1 MSISSLFLTA
11 RDSLLASQMAIDV
24 TGANI
29 ANVNTPGYARQ
40 RAVIK
45 SIGSANASDGLIQ
58 TSVTVDNVERLYDK
72 YLEGQLITQKQSSG
86 YASTMNDRLSSV
98 ENVLAETSGSGLT
111 AQLNKFWSSLDS
123 LASNPSGQVERGSVV
138 ANAQTLSSMI
148 GNINDGLT
156 SIRSDIKN
164 TIKDTVST
172 INTVIGEISQL
183 NEKIG
188 STGTGQGDT
197 NTLQD
202 KMMSLLGD
210 LGEKIGINWYG
221 NDDGT
226 VNVALQ
232 DGTSLVQGMVV
243 SGLTAVETAKGV
255 SLYSSKGSQTESL
268 NSDITQ
274 GNLGALINCQDNVI
288 PKYLDRLNAFAKGVA
303 DSVNTQH
310 QKGYDAT
317 GNIGQNF
324 FTYDAANPAATIGV
338 SSAITSNVQ
347 KVAASASVNGDG
359 ENATALAALQYSLV
373 MDGNTATLNGYHAS
387 TVGDIGREMADSKV
401 SLSQQT
407 TILNNVSDRRES
419 VSGVSIDEEM
429 INLIKFQMGYGA
441 AAKLAQTCNQMMS
454 TLMSLGGTTA

>member
-1 MSISSLFLTA
+1 M
-11 RDSLLASQMAIDV
+11 
-24 TGANI
+24 
-29 ANVNTPGYARQ
+29 
-40 RAVIK
+40 
-45 SIGSANASDGLIQ
+45 
-58 TSVTVDNVERLYDK
+58 
-72 YLEGQLITQKQSSG
+72 
-86 YASTMNDRLSSV
+86 
-98 ENVLAETSGSGLT
+98 
-111 AQLNKFWSSLDS
+111 
-123 LASNPSGQVERGSVV
+123 
-138 ANAQTLSSMI
+138 
-148 GNINDGLT
+148 
-156 SIRSDIKN
+156 
-164 TIKDTVST
+164 
-172 INTVIGEISQL
+172 
-183 NEKIG
+183 
-188 STGTGQGDT
+188 
-197 NTLQD
+197 
-202 KMMSLLGD
+202 
-210 LGEKIGINWYG
+210 
-221 NDDGT
+221 
-226 VNVALQ
+226 
-232 DGTSLVQGMVV
+232 
-243 SGLTAVETAKGV
+243 
-255 SLYSSKGSQTESL
+255 